1 MNTLYW
7 TIVISSSLEL
17 VLLGLVLVFF
27 VKLRK
32 SEILLSQLER
42 KQQAFVERLDFN
54 SKLEKELV
62 ASFATRQQELIKLE
76 SKLDERAREL
86 YRLLRQTETFCKSPQ
101 FLRQTILSGY
111 KRGQSVQDLS
121 VATGMS
127 KDEIELILR
136 QENL

>member
-32 SEILLSQLER
+32 SEILLSQLEK

-76 SKLDERAREL
+76 NKLEERATEL
-86 YRLLRQTETFCKSPQ
+86 YRLLQQTETFCKSPQ

-111 KRGQSVQDLS
+111 KRGQSVQALS

>member
-1 MNTLYW
+1 M
-7 TIVISSSLEL
+7 
-17 VLLGLVLVFF
+17 
-27 VKLRK
+27 
-32 SEILLSQLER
+32 
-42 KQQAFVERLDFN
+42 
-54 SKLEKELV
+54 V

-76 SKLDERAREL
+76 NKLEERATEL
-86 YRLLRQTETFCKSPQ
+86 YRLLQQTETFCKSPQ

-111 KRGQSVQDLS
+111 KRGQSVQALS